1 MRDAEWWQILI
12 RTLCLKALAPALLVA
27 LVSGLAVPDLTA
39 VADDDPGAR
48 LEDLRQ
54 RIGKLQ
60 RQLERDA
67 DRRDKEAAGLRDAE
81 KVAAAAAGELQRTR
95 VAIAD
100 HRTRLARLG
109 QEQKL
114 SQARL
119 ESRRDDLAVQ
129 VRAAYVGG
137 RQERLRMVL
146 NQQDPALLGRLLVY
160 YGYLNKYRAD
170 QIDTVVKELS
180 RLASVEEALVTATRE
195 LEVLENQRRR
205 EAGEVEQARV
215 VRAAAVAELETR
227 IESGAEQMARLQ
239 SEEQAVLSLIEELQ
253 RALAEMP
260 GTQREPFADQ
270 RGKLAW
276 PVKGRLLH
284 DFGQPRAGGSLRW
297 NGVLVSADRG
307 AEVRAVYHGRVAY
320 ADWLPG
326 MGLLLVLEHGDGYLS
341 LYGHNEVLFKDV
353 GDWVQPGEVIAAAGD
368 TGGRSRAAL
377 YFELRRGKQPQNP
390 HRWFNARLSS
400 R

>member
-1 MRDAEWWQILI
+1 
-12 RTLCLKALAPALLVA
+12 LAPALLVA
-27 LVSGLAVPDLTA
+27 LISGLAAPDLAA
-39 VADDDPGAR
+39 VAEDDPGAR

-81 KVAAAAAGELQRTR
+81 RVAAAAARELQRTR
-95 VAIAD
+95 AAIAD

-109 QEQKL
+109 QEKEA

-119 ESRRDDLAVQ
+119 ESQRHDLAVQ

-146 NQQDPALLGRLLVY
+146 NQQDPSLLGRLLVY
-160 YGYLNKYRAD
+160 YGYLNRYRAG
-170 QIDTVVKELS
+170 QIDTVAKELS
-180 RLASVEEALVTATRE
+180 RLASLEQELAEATRE
-195 LEVLENQRRR
+195 LEALENQRQR
-205 EAGEVEQARV
+205 EAAEVEQARLA
-215 VRAAAVAELETR
+215 RATAVAELETR
-227 IESGAEQMARLQ
+227 IESGAQQMARLE
-239 SEEQAVLSLIEELQ
+239 SEEQAVLRLIEELQ
-253 RALAEMP
+253 KALAEMP

-341 LYGHNEVLFKDV
+341 LYGHNDVLFKDV

-368 TGGRSRAAL
+368 SGGRTRAAL

>member
-1 MRDAEWWQILI
+1 M
-12 RTLCLKALAPALLVA
+12 APALLVA
-27 LVSGLAVPDLTA
+27 LISGLAAPDLAA
-39 VADDDPGAR
+39 VAEDDPGAR

-81 KVAAAAAGELQRTR
+81 RVAAAAARELQRTR
-95 VAIAD
+95 ASIAD

-109 QEQKL
+109 QEKEA
-114 SQARL
+114 SKARL
-119 ESRRDDLAVQ
+119 ESQRHDLAVQ

-146 NQQDPALLGRLLVY
+146 NQQDPSLLGRLLVY
-160 YGYLNKYRAD
+160 YGYLNRYRAG
-170 QIDTVVKELS
+170 QIDTVTKELS
-180 RLASVEEALVTATRE
+180 RLASLEQELAEATRE
-195 LEVLENQRRR
+195 LEALESQRQR
-205 EAGEVEQARV
+205 EAAEVEQARLA
-215 VRAAAVAELETR
+215 RATAVAELETR
-227 IESGAEQMARLQ
+227 IESGAQQMARLE
-239 SEEQAVLSLIEELQ
+239 SEEQAVLRLIEELQ
-253 RALAEMP
+253 KALAEMP

-368 TGGRSRAAL
+368 SGGRTRAAL

>member
-1 MRDAEWWQILI
+1 
-12 RTLCLKALAPALLVA
+12 LAPALLVA
-27 LVSGLAVPDLTA
+27 LISGLAAPDLAA
-39 VADDDPGAR
+39 VAEDDPGAR

-81 KVAAAAAGELQRTR
+81 KVAAAAARELQRTR
-95 VAIAD
+95 AAIAD

-109 QEQKL
+109 QEKEA

-119 ESRRDDLAVQ
+119 ESQRHDLAVQ

-146 NQQDPALLGRLLVY
+146 NQQDPSLLGRLLVY
-160 YGYLNKYRAD
+160 YGYLNRYRAG
-170 QIDTVVKELS
+170 QIDTVAKELS
-180 RLASVEEALVTATRE
+180 RLASVEQELAEATRE
-195 LEVLENQRRR
+195 LEGLENQRQR
-205 EAGEVEQARV
+205 EAAEVEQARL
-215 VRAAAVAELETR
+215 VRATAVAELETR
-227 IESGAEQMARLQ
+227 IESGAQQMARLE
-239 SEEQAVLSLIEELQ
+239 SEEQAVLKLIEELQ

-368 TGGRSRAAL
+368 TGGRTRAAL

>member
-1 MRDAEWWQILI
+1 MRILS
-12 RTLCLKALAPALLVA
+12 LKAPVPGLLLALVAGLLV
-27 LVSGLAVPDLTA
+27 GLSVPAIAV

-48 LEDLRQ
+48 LDDLRQ

-67 DRRDKEAAGLRDAE
+67 DQRDKEASGLREAE
-81 KVAAAAAGELQRTR
+81 KAAAMAARELQRTR
-95 VAIAD
+95 AGIAD
-100 HRTRLARLG
+100 HKRRLAELG
-109 QEQKL
+109 QEKTTSQK
-114 SQARL
+114 RL
-119 ESRRDDLAVQ
+119 ESQRENLAGQ

-160 YGYLNKYRAD
+160 YGYLNRYRAG
-170 QIDTVVKELS
+170 QIDTVVAELT
-180 RLASVEEALVTATRE
+180 RLAELEQALASAARE
-195 LEVLENQRRR
+195 LEVLENERER
-205 EAGEVEQARV
+205 EAADVERARL
-215 VRAAAVAELETR
+215 VRANAVNELETR
-227 IESGAEQMARLQ
+227 IETGAQQIARLQ
-239 SEEQAVLSLIEELQ
+239 AEEAAVLALIEELQ

-270 RGKLAW
+270 RGRLAW

-297 NGVLVSADRG
+297 NGVVVSADRG
-307 AEVRAVYHGRVAY
+307 AEVSAVYHGRVAY

-326 MGLLLVLEHGDGYLS
+326 MGLLLVVEHGDGYLS

-353 GDWVQPGEVIAAAGD
+353 GDWVQPGEVIAAVGD
-368 TGGRSRAAL
+368 TGGRSRSAL

-390 HRWFNARLSS
+390 HRWFENRLSA

>member
-1 MRDAEWWQILI
+1 MREPEWWQNLI
-12 RTLCLKALAPALLVA
+12 RRLCRTALAPALLVA
-27 LVSGLAVPDLTA
+27 LISGLAAPDLAA
-39 VADDDPGAR
+39 VAEDDPGAR

-81 KVAAAAAGELQRTR
+81 RVAAAAARELQRTR
-95 VAIAD
+95 AAIAD

-109 QEQKL
+109 QEKEA

-119 ESRRDDLAVQ
+119 ESQRHDLAVQ

-146 NQQDPALLGRLLVY
+146 NQQDPSLLGRLLVY
-160 YGYLNKYRAD
+160 YGYLNRYRAG
-170 QIDTVVKELS
+170 QIDTVAKELS
-180 RLASVEEALVTATRE
+180 RLASLEQELAEATRE
-195 LEVLENQRRR
+195 LEALENQRQR
-205 EAGEVEQARV
+205 EAAEVEQARLA
-215 VRAAAVAELETR
+215 RATAVAELETR
-227 IESGAEQMARLQ
+227 IESGAQQIARLE
-239 SEEQAVLSLIEELQ
+239 SEEQAVLRLIEELQ

-270 RGKLAW
+270 RGKLTW

-368 TGGRSRAAL
+368 SGGRTRAAL